1 MDSADEARRRALG
14 RPSAPPQSG
23 PKAEEIA
30 EPRAF
35 GERSHGAA
43 AAPEDLLLTCRRAV
57 ENAEA
62 SPGPDLFRLHLDR
75 LVAEAFDPG
84 DRAKLT
90 DIQNLADEGL
100 FLADEG
106 RADAAA
112 SRFLAA
118 NRIVETGGMGS
129 DARTLAEALLWARE
143 AGSEACAGRFE
154 WGVEMLETAI
164 DSDLLCEHAGLEIM
178 LIHRVRI
185 AGERMRIE
193 RRRGRLGDALL
204 LGAGLL
210 HYLERPTEPPGAGLG
225 PAWRIGWRDH
235 RGVIE
240 PALVSEAHRQIAE
253 QQVNFLG
260 ELEARGATEAV
271 LQLRRFVPVQPSQAQ
286 RWTLFQVTRLEGD
299 DERLNEA
306 ARAVMAPGPHPSA
319 PLWRS
324 VAAGMLAGSTR

>member
-1 MDSADEARRRALG
+1 VS
-14 RPSAPPQSG
+14 
-23 PKAEEIA
+23 
-30 EPRAF
+30 
-35 GERSHGAA
+35 
-43 AAPEDLLLTCRRAV
+43 
-57 ENAEA
+57 
-62 SPGPDLFRLHLDR
+62 
-75 LVAEAFDPG
+75 EAFDAS

-90 DIQNLADEGL
+90 DIQILADEGL
-100 FLADEG
+100 SRAEEG

-118 NRIVETGGMGS
+118 NRIVELGGLAS
-129 DARTLAEALLWARE
+129 DARPLAEAILWARE
-143 AGSEACAGRFE
+143 GGSEACAGRFE

-164 DSDLLCEHAGLEIM
+164 DRDLLCEHAGLEIM

-185 AGERMRIE
+185 AAERMRIE

-235 RGVIE
+235 RAVID

-253 QQVNFLG
+253 QQANFLA
-260 ELEARGATEAV
+260 EFEARDAAAAV
-271 LQLRRFVPVQPSQAQ
+271 LQLRRFSSAQPSQAE
-286 RWTLFQVTRLEGD
+286 RWTRFQIARLEGD
-299 DERLNEA
+299 DERMNEA
-306 ARAVMAPGPHPSA
+306 TRAVMAAGPHPSA

-324 VAAGMLAGSTR
+324 VAAGVLAGSTG